1 MNEFESAK
9 GDFEKVLEVNPQNKA
24 ARLQIS
30 MCQKKAKEHNER
42 DRRIYANMF
51 KKFAEQDAKV
61 RAEPTHLQVRGGPAD
76 RASDFHPKEVPIG
89 HRPRKTTQEAT
100 RREKDFRAHKGCL
113 GSRGRA
119 RQVCGSVHQ
128 RHSHEALARP
138 CKRRGELIP
147 RSALRLLLLF

>member
-61 RAEPTHLQVRGGPAD
+61 RAEPTHLQVAGGRTD
-76 RASDFHPKEVPIG
+76 RTSDFHPKEVPIG
-89 HRPRKTTQEAT
+89 HRPRKTTREAT
-100 RREKDFRAHKGCL
+100 RREEDFRADQGCL
-113 GSRGRA
+113 DLEDEPGGYAVQFTRGTVVRPWHVHA
-119 RQVCGSVHQ
+119 REEGN
-128 RHSHEALARP
+128 
-138 CKRRGELIP
+138 
-147 RSALRLLLLF
+147 